1 MFALTPYQLKFLVD
15 IQASDI
21 DFIVVGGRAMQAHN
35 FERETEDLDIFVSR
49 AKDNVS
55 RLTTF
60 LHTNFP
66 HSGSTVSVELL
77 SLPQKLIP
85 IPSIED
91 KEVDMLTSI
100 GALDFELTKKNVIL
114 ISYESITIPILGLKE
129 LIYSKHVSL
138 EASKLKNSVNQ
149 DLIDINLLQES
160 FICAAKSLSRD

>member
-1 MFALTPYQLKFLVD
+1 MFVLTPYQLKFLVD

-21 DFIVVGGRAMQAHN
+21 DFIVVGGRALQAHN

-49 AKDNVS
+49 TKDNILK
-55 RLTTF
+55 LTTF

-66 HSGSTVSVELL
+66 HSRTTVSVELL

-85 IPSIED
+85 IPSMEV

-100 GALDFELTKKNVIL
+100 GALDFGLAKKNVIL

-129 LIYSKHVSL
+129 LIYSKCASL
-138 EASKLKNSVNQ
+138 EASKLQSSVNQ
-149 DLIDINLLQES
+149 DLIDIHLLQES
-160 FICAAKSLSRD
+160 FICVAKSLSRD